1 MTTFLYE
8 AARADGASVRG
19 RLEAPSGAD
28 AAALLSRRGLYP
40 LAVEPA
46 RASRSLFRGARTR
59 SLATVF
65 RSLSSLTD
73 AGVPLQKALHV
84 TARVVSGPTAEAVAR
99 VEARV
104 REGASLASS
113 LAAEAM
119 LFSPVTI
126 GLVRAGE
133 RGVGLGPALSRAA
146 TQLEQQAATSQ
157 RIRAALAYPAVLL
170 AVGLVSIFIIVLVI
184 VPRFVRLLGDVTDAL
199 PLATRLLITASEL
212 ARGHALLMVS
222 GFLVFTAAAVSL
234 ALRYRAAWHR
244 WALQLPVIG
253 PVRHALGTS
262 RAARTLSSLL
272 GTGAPALVALDVAR
286 ETAADDEL
294 ATRLGAARERVAEGA
309 GLSDA
314 LRATRSLTPG
324 ATEMAAIGDSS
335 GRLAELLARA
345 AELEEQFAERRVH
358 EMVSLLEPALI
369 LTFAVAVAFVA
380 AALLQALYSL
390 RPGAM

>member
-1 MTTFLYE
+1 MTTFVYE

-28 AAALLSRRGLYP
+28 AAAVLSRRGLYP
-40 LAVEPA
+40 LAVEAA
-46 RASRSLFRGARTR
+46 RASRGFARRANAR

-73 AGVPLQKALHV
+73 AGVPLQKALRV
-84 TARVVSGPTAEAVAR
+84 TARVVSGPTADAVAR

-104 REGASLASS
+104 REGATLARSLE
-113 LAAEAM
+113 AEEL

-146 TQLEQQAATSQ
+146 TQLEQQAETSQ

-170 AVGLVSIFIIVLVI
+170 AVGLVSVFIIVLVI

-222 GFLVFTAAAVSL
+222 TLAGLTAAGISL

-244 WALQLPVIG
+244 WALRLPVAG
-253 PVRHALGTS
+253 PVRHALATS
-262 RAARTLSSLL
+262 RVARTLSSLFE
-272 GTGAPALVALDVAR
+272 TGAPALVALDVAR
-286 ETAADDEL
+286 ETVGDDEIAGRL
-294 ATRLGAARERVAEGA
+294 AAARDRVAEGA
-309 GLSDA
+309 ALSDA
-314 LRATRSLTPG
+314 LRATASLTPA
-324 ATEMAAIGDSS
+324 ATEMAAIGDSA
-335 GRLAELLARA
+335 GRLGELLARA

-358 EMVSLLEPALI
+358 ELVSLLEPALI
-369 LTFAVAVAFVA
+369 LAFAAAVAFVA